1 MFPVDPF
8 VAFVP
13 AAVALVLAPGPDTVF
28 VLARGV
34 SDGRRV
40 GLAAALGVN
49 TGILV
54 HTTAAVLGLS
64 VLLRTAPVAYTV
76 VKYVGAAYLVVL
88 GVRTLVSEAEF
99 AVDPEL
105 AGYSA
110 GQAYRR
116 AVLVNVLNPKVAL
129 FFLAFLPQFIPASA
143 NATVLMSAL
152 GVTYAAIGM
161 GYLGLVA
168 AFAGVTGRL
177 LETRPLL
184 QSGLRWLSG
193 LVLVGF
199 GVALGADSV

>member
-129 FFLAFLPQFIPASA
+129 FFLAFLPQFVPASA

-168 AFAGVTGRL
+168 AFAGATGRL

-184 QSGLRWLSG
+184 QSGLRWVSG